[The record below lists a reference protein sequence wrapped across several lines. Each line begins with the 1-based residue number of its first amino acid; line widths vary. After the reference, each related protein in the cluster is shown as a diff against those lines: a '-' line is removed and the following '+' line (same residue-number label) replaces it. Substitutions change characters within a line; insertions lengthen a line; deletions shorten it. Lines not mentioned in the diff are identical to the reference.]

1 MWEVLGNLYGENWGT
16 GFAGNVWDIDGLS
29 PTITTVQGGGREP
42 HILEVKK
49 LNVKQLGHLE
59 KGTGA
64 HQSNIVYDE
73 NGLSPCICAGMSVKQ
88 QPTMVVDAQSLRM
101 VRTEE
106 GKALRKAYESGEFH
120 HGFNEYRTAEPRNDD
135 VSNTITTVQKDNMI
149 LEIKNQIDEKYHNFI
164 YDIDG
169 DLYLIR
175 IRKLTPKECWRLMS
189 FSDDDFHK
197 VESVNSNTQLYK
209 QAGNS
214 IAKNV
219 LVAILGQLFAGKEEV
234 YKNI

>member
-1 MWEVLGNLYGENWGT
+1 
-16 GFAGNVWDIDGLS
+16 
-29 PTITTVQGGGREP
+29 
-42 HILEVKK
+42 
-49 LNVKQLGHLE
+49 
-59 KGTGA
+59 
-64 HQSNIVYDE
+64 
-73 NGLSPCICAGMSVKQ
+73 
-88 QPTMVVDAQSLRM
+88 M

-106 GKALRKAYESGEFH
+106 GKVLRKAYESGEFH

-175 IRKLTPKECWRLMS
+175 IRKLTPKECWRLMG
-189 FSDDDFHK
+189 FTDEDFHK
-197 VESVNSNTQLYK
+197 AEAVNSNTQLYK

-214 IAKNV
+214 IVENV
-219 LVAILGQLFAGKEEV
+219 LVAILGQLFDGKEEV